1 MSYTRP
7 EVLTCLAK
15 AVRKILIFRGKTEEA
30 EEPIPEDTDL
40 VRTFGFPSVDLTQVG
55 PELARESD
63 ELDLPNEVYDWADDS
78 SGVRRYRTLGEIADR
93 VIGHLAKQGD
103 QKNE

>member
-7 EVLTCLAK
+7 EVLNCLTK
-15 AVRKILIFRGKTEEA
+15 AVRKILIFRGQTEEA
-30 EEPIPEDTDL
+30 EDPIPEDVDPVVTYGIPSLDL
-40 VRTFGFPSVDLTQVG
+40 AQVG

-78 SGVRRYRTLGEIADR
+78 SGQRRYRTLGEIADR
-93 VIGHLAKQGD
+93 IMDHLAKQEAE
-103 QKNE
+103 KS

>member
-7 EVLTCLAK
+7 EVLACLTK
-15 AVRKILIFRGKTEEA
+15 AVRKILVFRGKTEEA
-30 EEPIPEDTDL
+30 QEPIPEDSDL
-40 VRTFGFPSVDLTQVG
+40 IQTYGFPSVDLTQVG

-78 SGVRRYRTLGEIADR
+78 SGTRRYRTLSEIADR
-93 VIGHLAKQGD
+93 VMEHLAKQGE
-103 QKNE
+103 QKK